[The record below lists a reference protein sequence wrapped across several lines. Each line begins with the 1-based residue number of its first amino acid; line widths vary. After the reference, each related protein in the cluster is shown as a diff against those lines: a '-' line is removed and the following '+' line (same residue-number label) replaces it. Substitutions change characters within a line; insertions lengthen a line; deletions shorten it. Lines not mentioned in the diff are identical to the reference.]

1 MTISHSDALA
11 AFELLRAAGVRPPQ
25 ATPDAIAAAWVA
37 CLPELDGASLALAV
51 RAHLRDGSPYW
62 PTPGQLLARY
72 RPSTEG
78 DADTAWAHLRDLRSR
93 YPGPPADPH
102 GPPWWRLSDDVGAE
116 LVRHRIVLACGG
128 YAALAQRDRAAS
140 LEAARASIEQSASY
154 RAWYR
159 PDGTVDPER
168 LRGIR
173 PSLPTRAH
181 DAARAAAASYARQ
194 AVAEEELREVARL
207 WREAGRT
214 EHRAPTVAPP
224 WRLDTDTAT
233 EARLWRALQAAGG
246 WACVPTATEEDSAT
260 DDERIRYATAR
271 AAFVRVWRG
280 EQTRDAQAEA
290 IGLGSPSSV
299 AGLLRAVGGAL
310 ALPG

>member
-1 MTISHSDALA
+1 MTISHSDALEC
-11 AFELLRAAGVRPPQ
+11 FELLRAAGVRPPQ
-25 ATPDAIAAAWVA
+25 ATPDAVAAAWVA
-37 CLPELDGASLALAV
+37 CLPELDGASLAVAV

-78 DADTAWAHLRDLRSR
+78 DADSAWARLRELRSIHA
-93 YPGPPADPH
+93 GPPVSPH
-102 GPPWWRLSDDVGAE
+102 APPWWRLSDDTGAE
-116 LVRHRIVLACGG
+116 LVRDRIVRACGG

-140 LEAARASIEQSASY
+140 IETARASIEQSAAY

-159 PDGTVDPER
+159 ADGSVDPER

-181 DAARAAAASYARQ
+181 DAARAAAAAYART
-194 AVAEEELREVARL
+194 ASAPEELRAIAHL
-207 WREAGRT
+207 WREHGRT
-214 EHRAPTVAPP
+214 DHRPPTVLPP
-224 WRLDTDTAT
+224 WRLDLDHAT

-246 WACVPTATEEDSAT
+246 WACIPTASEEDSAT
-260 DDERIRYATAR
+260 DDCRIRHATAR
-271 AAFVRVWRG
+271 AAFCRVWRG
-280 EQTRDAQAEA
+280 EETRQAQAEA
-290 IGLGSPSSV
+290 IGLAPSPV
-299 AGLLRAVGGAL
+299 AGLLGAVGGAL